1 VNIALLKTVFKVP
14 TLTGSPWLWTKLWE
28 SLLCYRAA
36 FFGQFFIGPWWTQP
50 VILILRRSCPTANV
64 EWLDFGV

>member
-36 FFGQFFIGPWWTQP
+36 FFGQFFIGPWWTPP
-50 VILILRRSCPTANV
+50 V
-64 EWLDFGV
+64 

>member
-1 VNIALLKTVFKVP
+1 MNIALLKTVFKVP

-36 FFGQFFIGPWWTQP
+36 FFGQFFIGPWWALP
-50 VILILRRSCPTANV
+50 VFLILRHSCPTANV
-64 EWLDFGV
+64 